1 MKRGVFVK
9 GLEKTLRADW
19 MLYLFLVPGVAY
31 FIIFKY
37 LPMYGVVIAFQDY
50 SPFLGI
56 SGSEFVGWKHFARF
70 FTDDEFATVFRNT
83 LLISLYKL
91 VFGFPVPI
99 LLALMLNEV
108 RIGWF
113 KKTTQTLLY
122 IPHFFSWV
130 IFGGIVIQVL
140 SSTGI
145 VNSVLQLF
153 GMEPVLFLAQKEYFR
168 SIIVISDIVKESGW
182 ASIIYLAAIAG
193 VDPALYEAAR
203 MDGAKK
209 RHEIWHITLPCISS
223 TIMIL
228 LILRL
233 GSILELG
240 VQQVFMLYNPL
251 VYEVGDIIDTYVYRV
266 GLTEQKYSFATAVG
280 LFQSVVGL
288 ILIYLA
294 NGLAKRFGKGGLW

>member
-1 MKRGVFVK
+1 MNRK
-9 GLEKTLRADW
+9 GWLQTVRTDW
-19 MLYLFLVPGVAY
+19 LLYLFLCPGLLY

-37 LPMYGVVIAFQDY
+37 LPMYGVIIAFQDY
-50 SPFLGI
+50 SPFKGI
-56 SGSEFVGWKHFARF
+56 SESDFVGFKHFIRF
-70 FTDDEFATVFRNT
+70 FEDAEFSTVFRNT

-91 VFGFPVPI
+91 IFGFPVPI

-108 RIGWF
+108 RKAWF
-113 KKTTQTLLY
+113 KTAAQTLFY

-140 SSTGI
+140 SSKGMI
-145 VNSVLQLF
+145 NSLISWF
-153 GMEPVLFLAQKEYFR
+153 GGDTVLFMTHKEYFR
-168 SIIVISDIVKESGW
+168 AILVISDIVKESGW
-182 ASIIYLAAIAG
+182 SSIIYLAAIAG
-193 VDPALYEAAR
+193 VNPSLYEAAR

-209 RHEIWHITLPCISS
+209 WHEVWHITLPGIQT
-223 TIMIL
+223 TIIIL
-228 LILRL
+228 FILQL
-233 GSILELG
+233 GNILELG

-280 LFQSVVGL
+280 LFQSTVGL

-294 NGLAKRFGKGGLW
+294 NGLARRLGRGGLW

>member
-1 MKRGVFVK
+1 
-9 GLEKTLRADW
+9 
-19 MLYLFLVPGVAY
+19 MLYLFLLPGIAY

-37 LPMYGVVIAFQDY
+37 LPMYGIIIAFQDY

-56 SGSEFVGWKHFARF
+56 AGSEFVGLKHFVRF
-70 FTDDEFATVFRNT
+70 FTDDEFVRVFRNT
-83 LLISLYKL
+83 ILISLYKL

-108 RIGWF
+108 RIRWF
-113 KKTTQTLLY
+113 NKTMQTLVY

-130 IFGGIVIQVL
+130 IFGGIVIQAL
-140 SSTGI
+140 SPTGI
-145 VNSVLQLF
+145 VNAILHLF
-153 GMEPVLFLAQKEYFR
+153 GMDPVLFLGHKEYFR
-168 SIIVISDIVKESGW
+168 SIVVISDILKESGW
-182 ASIIYLAAIAG
+182 ASIVYLAAIAG
-193 VDPALYEAAR
+193 VDPTLYEAAR

-209 RHEIWHITLPCISS
+209 WREIWHITLPGIRN
-223 TIMIL
+223 TIIIL

-233 GSILELG
+233 GSVLELG

-251 VYEVGDIIDTYVYRV
+251 VYDVGDIIDTYVYRV

-288 ILIYLA
+288 ILIYIS
-294 NGLAKRFGKGGLW
+294 NGLSKRFGGGGLW

>member
-1 MKRGVFVK
+1 MK
-9 GLEKTLRADW
+9 GLAKTLRADW
-19 MLYLFLVPGVAY
+19 MLYLFLIPGVAY

-37 LPMYGVVIAFQDY
+37 LPMYGIIIAFQDY
-50 SPFLGI
+50 SPFRGI
-56 SGSEFVGWKHFARF
+56 SGSEFVGLKHFIRF

-113 KKTTQTLLY
+113 KKTTQTLFY

-145 VNSVLQLF
+145 VNSVLHRF
-153 GMEPVLFLAQKEYFR
+153 GMEPVLFFEHKEYFR
-168 SIIVISDIVKESGW
+168 SIVVISDIVKESGW
-182 ASIIYLAAIAG
+182 ASIVYLAAIAG

-209 RHEIWHITLPCISS
+209 RHEIWHITLPCIGS

-233 GSILELG
+233 GSVLELG

-266 GLTEQKYSFATAVG
+266 GLTEQKYSFAAAVG

-288 ILIYLA
+288 ILIYVA
-294 NGLAKRFGKGGLW
+294 NGLSKRFGGGGLW